1 MADTWEVLTLRGLS
15 ATDERAEEFTGTLV
29 IHRVGSSEPVESVSV
44 RIKRSILVELHD
56 TLGRLLTRSRAFRP
70 PSSRERGG

>member
-29 IHRVGSSEPVESVSV
+29 IHRVGSGEPVESVTV
-44 RIKRSILVELHD
+44 RIKRSILTELHD
-56 TLGRLLTRSRAFRP
+56 TLGRLLTRSRGFR
-70 PSSRERGG
+70 RG